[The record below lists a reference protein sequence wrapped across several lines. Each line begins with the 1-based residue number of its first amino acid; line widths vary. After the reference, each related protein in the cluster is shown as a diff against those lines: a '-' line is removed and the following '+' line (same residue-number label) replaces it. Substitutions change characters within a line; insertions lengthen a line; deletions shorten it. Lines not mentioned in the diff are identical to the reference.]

1 MFQNILVDK
10 NVYSDFISRH
20 DAVKLLKSRATQV
33 YNVLTNGVGN
43 QTSESRNG
51 IYTVNFPL
59 ANGKDASMTGVCL
72 DKLTHD
78 FPMYKLNGHVINRMT
93 SPYRIYKMVSKRLPV
108 TQGSS
113 HPY

>member
-93 SPYRIYKMVSKRLPV
+93 SPYRIYKLSLI
-108 TQGSS
+108 
-113 HPY
+113 HI